1 MRAQETVEWA
11 VIPAAGKGTRMHPV
25 SRFVPKE
32 LLPLGTRP
40 IIQFTL
46 QEALRAGINNIAVVV
61 SPQKP
66 LLGDFL
72 KDFRKRWPGRPFR
85 LELVAQPEP
94 LGLADAI
101 GCCRHFVEG
110 GPFAILLPDNALFS
124 PLYCLSSL
132 VELYGE
138 WNRDVMGI
146 IELGAEH
153 SGLYGNCGRISCQL
167 ERPGVFTIQQ
177 LDGKLP
183 GQLEVPTGQ
192 SILRSCG
199 RYVAAPWIFEYID
212 LIRPQVEGEFDEVPV
227 YQQII
232 RDHQA
237 TGYLIPPPLFDTGNE
252 KGYLAANAFL
262 SEQQQRL

>member
-1 MRAQETVEWA
+1 MSAEETVPWA

-32 LLPLGTRP
+32 ILPLGARP
-40 IIQFTL
+40 MIQFTL
-46 QEALRAGINNIAVVV
+46 QEALKAGIPNIAVVV

-66 LLGDFL
+66 LLGEFL
-72 KDFRKRWPGRPFR
+72 KDFQQHWSGPPFR
-85 LELVAQPEP
+85 LELVQQTQPR
-94 LGLADAI
+94 GLADAI
-101 GCCRHFVEG
+101 GCCRRLVEG

-132 VELYGE
+132 VELYWE
-138 WNRDVMGI
+138 WKRDVMGV
-146 IELGAEH
+146 IELGPEQ
-153 SGLYGNCGRISCQL
+153 SGLYGNCGRIGYQM
-167 ERPGVFTIQQ
+167 ERPGVLTIER
-177 LDGKLP
+177 LEGKVP
-183 GQLEVPTGQ
+183 GQLEVPVGQ

-199 RYVAAPWIFEYID
+199 RYVAAPWFFEYID
-212 LIRPQVEGEFDEVPV
+212 RIRPQVEGEFDEVPV

-232 RDHQA
+232 REHQA

-262 SEQQQRL
+262 FEQQKRP